1 MKDFLFR
8 VVFVL
13 TTIFFLNLAPRA
25 WADQSSGELSDAA
38 KGGIGCAI
46 LTGVTLIGSLA
57 AGPGELIM
65 IAGGGSLAP
74 SSTTPLMISLTATS
88 YVAACGIGISATPAV
103 LWFSEQIGTF
113 LDDLWGNRNAPAS
126 NIHRQA
132 GPILA
137 ARGESSSNSAAVAQ
151 SSR

>member
-13 TTIFFLNLAPRA
+13 TTLFLLNLAPRV
-25 WADQSSGELSDAA
+25 WADESKSELSDTT
-38 KGGIGCAI
+38 KEGIGCAI
-46 LTGVTLIGSLA
+46 LTGVTVLGSLA

-74 SSTTPLMISLTATS
+74 SATAPLMVSLTATA

-103 LWFSEQIGTF
+103 LWFSEQVVAF
-113 LDDLWGNRNAPAS
+113 LDDLWGSRRAPDGDV
-126 NIHRQA
+126 QPQV

-137 ARGESSSNSAAVAQ
+137 ARAEGRSTH
-151 SSR
+151 

>member
-13 TTIFFLNLAPRA
+13 TTLFLLNLAPQA
-25 WADQSSGELSDAA
+25 CADESKSELSDAT
-38 KGGIGCAI
+38 KEGIGCAI
-46 LTGVTLIGSLA
+46 LTGATVLGSLA

-74 SSTTPLMISLTATS
+74 SATAPLMVSLAATV
-88 YVAACGIGISATPAV
+88 YAAACGIGISATPAV
-103 LWFSEQIGTF
+103 LWFSEQVGSF
-113 LDDLWGNRNAPAS
+113 LDQLWGNRQVPTGDTQLQ
-126 NIHRQA
+126 I

-137 ARGESSSNSAAVAQ
+137 AQ
-151 SSR
+151 SEARSMARP